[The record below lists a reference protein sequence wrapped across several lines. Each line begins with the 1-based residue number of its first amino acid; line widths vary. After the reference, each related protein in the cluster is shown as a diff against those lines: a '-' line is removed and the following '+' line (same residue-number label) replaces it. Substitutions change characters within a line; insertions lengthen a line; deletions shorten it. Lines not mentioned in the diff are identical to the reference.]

1 MPRGPEG
8 DGEVEAQ
15 LEELQRRYRVMEG
28 SRRSYSED
36 SQRLIGQQRQVI
48 EKLRQDN
55 DTLKSEV
62 ALQSKV
68 RPPARP
74 RNPMGHPPARPP
86 APRPPPPPPQPPGP
100 PARCSGGRGRRLRR
114 RGCPAPPRP
123 RPPPPPPRPIPPSL
137 PPSAAFPCG
146 QGPPSPG
153 RRRGCASGASSGA
166 LRGGEREGGKGGAPR
181 ATGDAPGPG
190 AALPAARRPPPRGRA
205 RGGPRG
211 SLPRAAT
218 ASPLPLP
225 PRLRGGRARSW
236 PRRG

>member
-123 RPPPPPPRPIPPSL
+123 RPPPPHPPLLTAVRGIPLRSRPTIPRT
-137 PPSAAFPCG
+137 AEGVCV
-146 QGPPSPG
+146 
-153 RRRGCASGASSGA
+153 GASSGA
-166 LRGGEREGGKGGAPR
+166 LRGEEREGGKGGAPR

>member
-86 APRPPPPPPQPPGP
+86 APRPPPPPPPTARAARTLLGRAGAEAPAARLSRTPP
-100 PARCSGGRGRRLRR
+100 
-114 RGCPAPPRP
+114 PAPPPAPSPPPYRRP
-123 RPPPPPPRPIPPSL
+123 RH
-137 PPSAAFPCG
+137 
-146 QGPPSPG
+146 SPAVKAHHPQDGGGGVRRGVLRRIAGGRERRREG
-153 RRRGCASGASSGA
+153 RR
-166 LRGGEREGGKGGAPR
+166 P
-181 ATGDAPGPG
+181 
-190 AALPAARRPPPRGRA
+190 
-205 RGGPRG
+205 
-211 SLPRAAT
+211 
-218 ASPLPLP
+218 
-225 PRLRGGRARSW
+225 
-236 PRRG
+236 